1 MANYKLTDY
10 GTIID
15 CDDREN
21 NLDYY
26 LKMWKDRDNTLYFSS
41 DSNTFELDGQS
52 LVLSEKQKELLKQK
66 RPSSEVS
73 KLIAYSEEC
82 QYQKREEE
90 ISQNFL
96 DTGEFPTDTEE
107 LAILKEYYRKE
118 LSSTNA
124 SIIKNTIISS
134 IMPITIA
141 ATSYLTYWIV
151 SPDDLASKIIIGSLS
166 FLLGVTVSLIPG
178 QVMEEIDIDPLPFG
192 KIIDSIRKKGVL
204 ENKINYLDKSEE
216 KRIAL
221 EAERNLTPEG
231 LKNQEV
237 KSMANNKNIFLQ
249 ALEEV
254 KNKIAKLPEE
264 ERNQYFDDLIKIV
277 RTYNN
282 KVAAILDR
290 DNNKV
295 VLGDD
300 ANLWSLN
307 VSLLPELFNLDGRI
321 DQRLATLKE
330 KQEIKSSLN
339 QFEASINELKTNKGY
354 TDGWS
359 DDLTSGGVAYASIED
374 ETATSRRM
382 A

>member
-204 ENKINYLDKSEE
+204 
-216 KRIAL
+216 
-221 EAERNLTPEG
+221 
-231 LKNQEV
+231 
-237 KSMANNKNIFLQ
+237 
-249 ALEEV
+249 
-254 KNKIAKLPEE
+254 
-264 ERNQYFDDLIKIV
+264 
-277 RTYNN
+277 
-282 KVAAILDR
+282 
-290 DNNKV
+290 
-295 VLGDD
+295 
-300 ANLWSLN
+300 
-307 VSLLPELFNLDGRI
+307 
-321 DQRLATLKE
+321 
-330 KQEIKSSLN
+330 
-339 QFEASINELKTNKGY
+339 
-354 TDGWS
+354 
-359 DDLTSGGVAYASIED
+359 
-374 ETATSRRM
+374 
-382 A
+382 